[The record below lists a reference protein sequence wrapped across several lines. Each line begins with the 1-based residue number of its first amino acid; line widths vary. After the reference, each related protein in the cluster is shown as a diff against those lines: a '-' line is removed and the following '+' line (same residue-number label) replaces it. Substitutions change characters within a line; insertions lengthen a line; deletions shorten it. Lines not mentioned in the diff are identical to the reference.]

1 MLFHYNIYTASERI
15 YRCASGELRAFMD
28 LHQLGIIHNRL
39 RQCFLGLSALYKAS
53 TLPSG
58 TECMILVMSVL
69 SRNLVIRRS
78 VAGVIGTNVVIQS
91 DVYIYMGFLP
101 NTPEE

>member
-28 LHQLGIIHNRL
+28 LLRLWIIHNGL
-39 RQCFLGLSALYKAS
+39 RQCFLWLSALYKAS

-58 TECMILVMSVL
+58 TECKILVMSVL
-69 SRNLVIRRS
+69 SWILVIRRN
-78 VAGVIGTNVVIQS
+78 VASVIGTNVVIQS
-91 DVYIYMGFLP
+91 DVCIYMGFLP

>member
-1 MLFHYNIYTASERI
+1 MLFHYNIYTASERL
-15 YRCASGELRAFMD
+15 YHRASGELRAFMD
-28 LHQLGIIHNRL
+28 LLQLRIIHNGL

-58 TECMILVMSVL
+58 TECKILVMSVL
-69 SRNLVIRRS
+69 SMNLVIRRS

-91 DVYIYMGFLP
+91 DVYICMGFLP